1 MRNLIFFLQRY
12 YLFFLFLFFES
23 IAFYLLVNHNN
34 FQQAAVVNTSNAMVG
49 KFYESMSGL
58 TDYLHLRETNE
69 MLQRENAMF
78 RTGLYNSYY
87 DKSAVKIIKIDS
99 NLQQQFTYMAA
110 KVINNTTNKRN
121 NYLTLN
127 RGRIHGVTKKMG
139 VICPNGVVGIVMNVS
154 EHYCSVL
161 SLLNKNS
168 RISTKVKETSDF
180 GPLVWDGDNPD
191 YATLVDINKH
201 ADIKVG
207 QNVVTS
213 SFSTIFPENIP
224 IGKILKVQYD
234 EGGNFYKLKV
244 KLSTNFNNLTSVYI
258 INNLMKEEVEQLEEK
273 SEQEGQE
280 QQNPLQAKPN

>member
-1 MRNLIFFLQRY
+1 
-12 YLFFLFLFFES
+12 
-23 IAFYLLVNHNN
+23 
-34 FQQAAVVNTSNAMVG
+34 MVG

-58 TDYLHLRETNE
+58 TDYLHLTETNE

-78 RTGLYNSYY
+78 RTGLFSSYY
-87 DKSAVKIIKIDS
+87 DKSAVKIIKVDS

-110 KVINNTTNKRN
+110 KVINNSTNKRN

-127 RGRIHGVTKKMG
+127 RGRIHGIEKKMG

-154 EHYCSVL
+154 ERYCSVL
-161 SLLNKNS
+161 SLLNNNS
-168 RISTKVKETSDF
+168 RISAKIKETNDF
-180 GPLVWDGDNPD
+180 GPLLWDGDNPE

-201 ADIKVG
+201 AQINVG

-224 IGKILKVQYD
+224 LGKILKVSYD

-244 KLSTNFNNLTSVYI
+244 KLATNFNNLTTVYI
-258 INNLMKEEVEQLEEK
+258 INNLMKTEIEQLEQQ
-273 SEQEGQE
+273 SEQEGEE
-280 QQNPLQAKPN
+280 QQNPLQAKPGNR